1 MVLSSFGKGA
11 QWLRTRLKENKRE
24 LCYRFATGLPPPFG
38 LRGFLVTITGCGLQA
53 AIPQNAGAKL
63 PPELFPVANGPKK
76 APPSLCAFAVME
88 PADAKISA
96 LGIKIASRK

>member
-1 MVLSSFGKGA
+1 V
-11 QWLRTRLKENKRE
+11 RTL
-24 LCYRFATGLPPPFG
+24 LPFCYRIAAAFG
-38 LRGFLVTITGCGLQA
+38 LRGFLVLITGCGLQA

-76 APPSLCAFAVME
+76 APPSLCAFAVIE